1 MLIMLVI
8 ALISYRK
15 LKFEA
20 ELKAM
25 NWLIKWEDIRSE
37 MQPMSGHIL
46 STVIL
51 INFLLCISEI
61 N

>member
-1 MLIMLVI
+1 MAIMLII

-37 MQPMSGHIL
+37 MQPMSGNIITNVL
-46 STVIL
+46 FYPI
-51 INFLLCISEI
+51 
-61 N
+61 

>member
-1 MLIMLVI
+1 MAIMLII

-37 MQPMSGHIL
+37 MQPSGHII
-46 STVIL
+46 VHFI
-51 INFLLCISEI
+51 F
-61 N
+61 